1 MVDLVDD
8 LPFGLDIGMTFCCFG
23 VFKNGGVEIIP
34 NKEGE
39 LTTPSIIT
47 ILDENTILR
56 GEETMEYLVN
66 NCDSTIYNIKRF
78 IGKDL
83 NNEKIKKELEKENF
97 PFKTISNKENNSSL
111 IEVKKNDKIIQFT
124 FEEISSF
131 IIGKMIESAE
141 NHLHKK
147 VKKLVIT
154 VPANFNDAQRNCT
167 KQAALLAGV
176 EVIRI
181 INEPTAAAIAYGLHE
196 NSEEINNKII
206 LVFDLGG
213 GTFDVTILKIYINKD
228 QKNLDKNY
236 EILSTSG
243 DKFLGGVDFD
253 NVLVNYF
260 LEEFCQKNDLKIED
274 VRKDKKAMRKLK
286 ISCEKIK
293 RNLSFSVEETL
304 NLPNFY
310 NNLDIIQEICF
321 KQFFSL
327 SEGLIERLQGTLK
340 TALNDAKI
348 TEDKISEVILVGGST
363 KLPMVKKMLRKKFRN
378 SKIND
383 SINPD
388 ETVAVGATLM
398 AAKILNKSDNL
409 ISSFN
414 LMDITPLSLGVE
426 IINEKKDDKNRKEG
440 RIMNVI
446 IKRGSKI
453 PYVDTKEYYTTEDNQ
468 TNVSIVIYE
477 GESQFVK
484 DNNILGRVELKGLPK
499 RPKGKVKIKI
509 KFFIDVNGILTVTSS
524 GEDENGNTIISIE
537 TRIKNDMV
545 NLTEEQIETLRK
557 KNEKYKTDKVVCKN
571 IRAILK
577 DYLNGFEE
585 SNEDDKFQIL
595 MNYNHT
601 LENFIDS
608 FNKNFDNE
616 TMIEKYFL
624 YVKDLFLSYTK
635 VYNMENI
642 IEIEKL
648 KLIIDKIIIYINEFI
663 TKSFGYLENLIKVL
677 EKIPN
682 DIFYKIVSHII
693 VKLYENGKK
702 CIKNYIKNCSYYA
715 LKYFKKA
722 NFFFENYIKIFQNL
736 KICLNEEELKIFKC
750 QIKYCKKYI
759 SELKGDKIIFIKESV
774 KQKKLIPSPEKDNNN
789 FGLFDNSKERND
801 KWEIIL
807 ANYEKNK
814 SELNGKMNLE
824 EAICLANIIKIKY
837 ELLKNNDFSDFTAL
851 AEKCKSISE
860 KLEIDPKD
868 CWYIEFKEISNKII
882 DNMLKIKQKEILEK
896 YQSQFDELHEQ
907 FHKKKNFLEFIN
919 YFLEK
924 FPYKEYWEDKVNN
937 AIDFAHYSKEL
948 IKFLCEKY
956 NPEKYKFKLDN
967 ELAQLNYFLFEEIH
981 IKLNNDLNEF
991 N

>member
-1 MVDLVDD
+1 
-8 LPFGLDIGMTFCCFG
+8 
-23 VFKNGGVEIIP
+23 
-34 NKEGE
+34 
-39 LTTPSIIT
+39 
-47 ILDENTILR
+47 
-56 GEETMEYLVN
+56 
-66 NCDSTIYNIKRF
+66 
-78 IGKDL
+78 
-83 NNEKIKKELEKENF
+83 
-97 PFKTISNKENNSSL
+97 
-111 IEVKKNDKIIQFT
+111 
-124 FEEISSF
+124 
-131 IIGKMIESAE
+131 
-141 NHLHKK
+141 
-147 VKKLVIT
+147 
-154 VPANFNDAQRNCT
+154 
-167 KQAALLAGV
+167 
-176 EVIRI
+176 
-181 INEPTAAAIAYGLHE
+181 
-196 NSEEINNKII
+196 
-206 LVFDLGG
+206 
-213 GTFDVTILKIYINKD
+213 
-228 QKNLDKNY
+228 
-236 EILSTSG
+236 
-243 DKFLGGVDFD
+243 
-253 NVLVNYF
+253 
-260 LEEFCQKNDLKIED
+260 
-274 VRKDKKAMRKLK
+274 
-286 ISCEKIK
+286 
-293 RNLSFSVEETL
+293 
-304 NLPNFY
+304 
-310 NNLDIIQEICF
+310 
-321 KQFFSL
+321 
-327 SEGLIERLQGTLK
+327 
-340 TALNDAKI
+340 
-348 TEDKISEVILVGGST
+348 
-363 KLPMVKKMLRKKFRN
+363 
-378 SKIND
+378 
-383 SINPD
+383 
-388 ETVAVGATLM
+388 
-398 AAKILNKSDNL
+398 
-409 ISSFN
+409 
-414 LMDITPLSLGVE
+414 
-426 IINEKKDDKNRKEG
+426 
-440 RIMNVI
+440 
-446 IKRGSKI
+446 
-453 PYVDTKEYYTTEDNQ
+453 
-468 TNVSIVIYE
+468 
-477 GESQFVK
+477 
-484 DNNILGRVELKGLPK
+484 
-499 RPKGKVKIKI
+499 
-509 KFFIDVNGILTVTSS
+509 
-524 GEDENGNTIISIE
+524 
-537 TRIKNDMV
+537 
-545 NLTEEQIETLRK
+545 
-557 KNEKYKTDKVVCKN
+557 
-571 IRAILK
+571 
-577 DYLNGFEE
+577 
-585 SNEDDKFQIL
+585 

-648 KLIIDKIIIYINEFI
+648 KLIIDKIMIYVNEFI

-967 ELAQLNYFLFEEIH
+967 ELAQLNYFLFKEIY